1 VASPEMRVRSEVPE
15 QAWKGR
21 RSALRLLGIERSDEV
36 FPVLLEEIV
45 ALGHP
50 RALVSKVNFET
61 SEIVPVASLNCSKQ
75 LLQHFQTSLFAT
87 ETELARVLHGLQPE
101 VVPGRSRRSPDS
113 YYHPL
118 VYRNRTACWEV
129 ERTRGGKCIAVENFH
144 SRLKLQLQQQ
154 VCGICEMRAY
164 AAIVVVELKRGAPQN
179 DIAELHALI
188 ELANRYLSR
197 LFKVEHY
204 QNRMVDLETTITQMQ
219 TVMESMTDPVI
230 LTDPQHRVITQ
241 NKAASRYFQLPD
253 EVSEGRVRAV
263 ELNNLLFSAA
273 LSSMAVSGSDSSR
286 DMTLVDAIEGDEV
299 LFEAVS
305 APSFAPDGR
314 RTGMVTVLRD
324 VTDLRRA
331 DEELRTNYEKLR
343 QAEEVVRQDRDRLN
357 LVIENVGDPIVVCDR
372 DAKVALLDPLAQEL
386 LGSERDRSPLQLRNQ
401 AKLDAYITK
410 FTYSFSDRESAPIQ
424 LIHPGTLQEVGYD
437 ARSGKIYDERGL
449 VAYTVSVL
457 RDLTAVRRLEQLK
470 MERRMLEME
479 KFAAAGR
486 LAGTIAHEVN
496 NPMEAIKNCIFLLTD
511 QIKPEASPVYD
522 ILKSETERVARIVR
536 QMLGLYRTTEQVGNF
551 DVNSVVEDTLLL
563 FARQLERAGVRVIKD
578 PGVLPPALGSADQIR
593 QVLSNLVVNAKD
605 SMGSGGVLRVRTRAF
620 RKSPV
625 REVIRISVA
634 DSGCGI
640 SKSLV
645 PAMFEPF
652 VTTKG
657 ERGTGL
663 GLWIVK
669 GIVENHGGKLRVRS
683 KVDKGT
689 VFSIELP
696 AVQ

>member
-1 VASPEMRVRSEVPE
+1 MRVPSDSPDVTGRN
-15 QAWKGR
+15 R
-21 RSALRLLGIERSDEV
+21 RSALRLLGMERSDEI

-50 RALVSKVNFET
+50 RALVAKVDFET
-61 SEIVPVASLNCSKQ
+61 SEIAPVASLNCPKGLVQRFRS
-75 LLQHFQTSLFAT
+75 SLFAV
-87 ETELARVLHGLQPE
+87 ETPLVRILQSQQPE
-101 VVPGRSRRSPDS
+101 LVRAKRTPS
-113 YYHPL
+113 YYYYPL
-118 VYRNRTACWEV
+118 IYRNRTACWEA
-129 ERTRGGKCIAVENFH
+129 ERARGRKCIAVENFH
-144 SRLKLQLQQQ
+144 SRLRLQLQEQ
-154 VCGICEMRAY
+154 VCGICDMRAY
-164 AAIVVVELKRGAPQN
+164 AAIVVVEVSPTATAA
-179 DIAELHALI
+179 DISGLRALI

-204 QNRMVDLETTITQMQ
+204 HNRMVDMETIITQMQ

-241 NKAASRYFQLPD
+241 NKAAERYFRLPED
-253 EVSEGRVRAV
+253 VSEGRVRAV

-273 LSSMAVSGSDSSR
+273 LSSMVVSGNDSSR

-314 RTGMVTVLRD
+314 RTGMVSVLRD

-331 DEELRTNYEKLR
+331 DDELRSNYDKLR

-372 DAKVALLDPLAQEL
+372 DAKVALLDPRAQEL
-386 LGSERDRSPLQLRNQ
+386 FGSEEGRTALNIRNQ
-401 AKLDAYITK
+401 ATLDAYITQ

-424 LIHPGTLQEVGYD
+424 LTHPETYQEVEYD

-479 KFAAAGR
+479 KFAVAGR

-511 QIKPEASPVYD
+511 KIETDATPVYE
-522 ILKSETERVARIVR
+522 ILKAETERVARIVR
-536 QMLGLYRTTEQVGNF
+536 QMLGLYRNTEQVGNF

-563 FARQLERAGVRVIKD
+563 FTRQLERAGIRVEKGLD
-578 PGVLPPALGSADQIR
+578 TLPPALGSADQIR

-605 SMGSGGVLRVRTRAF
+605 SMSQGGAMRVRTRLV
-620 RKSPV
+620 RKDDL
-625 REVIRISVA
+625 REVIRIVIA

-640 SKSLV
+640 SQNLLHS
-645 PAMFEPF
+645 MFEPF

-669 GIVENHGGKLRVRS
+669 GIIENHGGKLRVRS
-683 KVDKGT
+683 TVGRGT
-689 VFSIELP
+689 VFAIEIP
-696 AVQ
+696 AAQ

>member
-1 VASPEMRVRSEVPE
+1 MASPQMRVHSDSSEQTE
-15 QAWKGR
+15 KHR
-21 RSALRLLGIERSDEV
+21 RSALRLLAIERADDV
-36 FPVLLEEIV
+36 FPALLDEIV

-50 RALVSKVNFET
+50 RALITAADLES
-61 SEIVPVASLNCSKQ
+61 SEVTPVASLNCPKNFIQRFRTTLFSAEDPVVRTLNSREPQ
-75 LLQHFQTSLFAT
+75 LIASRGKKSGAIYVYPLLY
-87 ETELARVLHGLQPE
+87 
-101 VVPGRSRRSPDS
+101 RSSRP
-113 YYHPL
+113 
-118 VYRNRTACWEV
+118 CWEA
-129 ERTRGGKCIAVENFH
+129 ERTRTGRCLAVENFH
-144 SRLKLQLQQQ
+144 GRVKLQLQQQ
-154 VCGICEMRAY
+154 VCSICEMRAY
-164 AAIVVVELKRGAPQN
+164 AAAAVIETKPQASSA
-179 DIAELHALI
+179 DIKALSALLEI
-188 ELANRYLSR
+188 GNRYLAR

-204 QNRMVDLETTITQMQ
+204 QNRMLDMETTITQMQ

-230 LTDPQHRVITQ
+230 LTDPQHRVITE
-241 NKAASRYFQLPD
+241 NKAAERYFQLPE

-273 LSSMAVSGSDSSR
+273 LSSMAVSGNDSSR

-331 DEELRTNYEKLR
+331 DEELRANYDKLR

-372 DAKVALLDPLAQEL
+372 EAKISLLDPLAKDL
-386 LGSERDRSPLQLRNQ
+386 LGTTGNRTALHIRNQ
-401 AKLDAYITK
+401 AKLDAYIAK
-410 FTYSFSDRESAPIQ
+410 FTYSFSDRESAPLQ
-424 LIHPGTLQEVGYD
+424 LTHPATQQQIEYD
-437 ARSGKIYDERGL
+437 ARSGKIYDERGM
-449 VAYTVSVL
+449 VSYTVTVL
-457 RDLTAVRRLEQLK
+457 RDLTAIRRLEQLR

-511 QIKPEASPVYD
+511 QIKPDASPVYD
-522 ILKSETERVARIVR
+522 ILKAETERVARIVR

-551 DVNSVVEDTLLL
+551 DVNTVVEDTLLL
-563 FARQLERAGVRVIKD
+563 FARQLDRAGVRVVTKLG
-578 PGVLPPALGSADQIR
+578 PLPSALGSADQIR

-605 SMGSGGVLRVRTRAF
+605 SMSQGGVLYVRTR
-620 RKSPV
+620 RLRTGRLK
-625 REVIRISVA
+625 EVIRVTVA

-640 SKSLV
+640 SRQMLRTV
-645 PAMFEPF
+645 FEPF

-683 KVDKGT
+683 RVGRGT
-689 VFSIELP
+689 AFLIDLP
-696 AVQ
+696 ATQ